1 MVLLPTLVLL
11 LASCHGEHAESTS
24 AATSPAPSTAPSA
37 ARAASPAAAT
47 RKPVDIKRADGSP
60 YLTVSESDGAV
71 RITYTD
77 KGQQHVLSGDPRD
90 SGKRK
95 YTLDGGPV
103 IYEIKPGDD
112 QGFKLRLPDGSLR
125 WKVKVTAEK
134 IKVSDNNENDRPFE
148 LKLRDAG
155 RVKVVAPGER
165 ELGNV
170 RVNGTKIEVENA
182 AGTKLF
188 AIDGTTPSAA
198 YGVLLLE
205 DIDQTQ
211 RAILLAELLSRG
223 R

>member
-24 AATSPAPSTAPSA
+24 AATSPVPSTSP
-37 ARAASPAAAT
+37 AASPAAAAT
-47 RKPVDIKRADGSP
+47 RKPVDIQRADGSP
-60 YLTVSESDGAV
+60 YLTVNESGGTV

-103 IYEIKPGDD
+103 IYEIKPGDG

-155 RVKVVAPGER
+155 RVKVVAPGDR

-170 RVNGTKIEVENA
+170 RVNGAKIEVENA
-182 AGTKLF
+182 AGTKLY
-188 AIDGTTPSAA
+188 AIDGATASAA